1 MTKEASKQVESDLI
15 WDEIKELSI
24 DIFSLPNQKV
34 SDHVNKLNI
43 PGNQLFVSLNSS
55 AVLPALEIAVT
66 RRGFE
71 VEQTPKY
78 IIVRRAEQV
87 VDVSSLIEKK

>member
-1 MTKEASKQVESDLI
+1 MTKEVKQAESDLI
-15 WDEIKELSI
+15 WDEIKDLSI

-43 PGNQLFVSLNSS
+43 PGNQLFVALNSS
-55 AVLPALEIAVT
+55 AALPALEISVG